1 MGPYIQIHMI
11 TRPERTARLLARAA
25 TSLVLLLVLG
35 AGHQAAAQ
43 EEQGC
48 CQFVARSP
56 DGSPS
61 SKGQRRC
68 DDLTRREC
76 SLLKPGS
83 VFLRRWTCDKLG
95 QRCILG
101 VPPSTPTPPP
111 TTTRTATPTP
121 TEPSGCCQVDNVRTV
136 GHAICGNDVSQTS
149 CLNETKGAP
158 VFCPD
163 CACSSHSTTGFSFDV
178 GVCVTRTPTPTVTAT
193 PAERRGCCQLTGLR
207 GANGAVCG
215 NDVRESTCLQEFDAD
230 AVFCAECVCSSHST
244 SGVDLAPGLC
254 IPPTPTRGPRTRPTL
269 RPSRQPHH
277 R

>member
-1 MGPYIQIHMI
+1 MI
-11 TRPERTARLLARAA
+11 TCPKRSARLLAGTAA
-25 TSLVLLLVLG
+25 SLMLLLVLG

-43 EEQGC
+43 EEHGC
-48 CQFVARSP
+48 CQFVSRAP

-83 VFLRRWTCDKLG
+83 VFLRRWTCDQHG

-101 VPPSTPTPPP
+101 VPANTPTPNATPTKSP
-111 TTTRTATPTP
+111 TTTP
-121 TEPSGCCQVDNVRTV
+121 TEARGCCQVDNVRTV
-136 GHAICGNDVSQTS
+136 GHTICGNAVSETS
-149 CLNETKGAP
+149 CLNETKGTP
-158 VFCPD
+158 KFCAN
-163 CACSSHSTTGFSFDV
+163 CECSSHTVAGFSFDV
-178 GVCVTRTPTPTVTAT
+178 GICVTRTPTPTVTAT

-230 AVFCAECVCSSHST
+230 AVFCAECVCSSHSRA
-244 SGVDLAPGLC
+244 GVDLAPGLC
-254 IPPTPTRGPRTRPTL
+254 VPPTPTRGPRARPTP

-277 R
+277 T